1 MATSISHSFFHG
13 NVQLANELNLQQK
26 VKETIFQCGK
36 MYFSSLSLGS
46 HLYIPVHYPLAE
58 VLK

>member
-13 NVQLANELNLQQK
+13 NAQLANELNLQQK

-36 MYFSSLSLGS
+36 MSFSSLSLGG
-46 HLYIPVHYPLAE
+46 HLYIYLFIT
-58 VLK
+58 L